1 MLGAPRSREATGV
14 LYGLAAYSIWGFAP
28 AYWKALQ
35 AFPPIEL
42 LAHRV
47 LWSLLVAMGL
57 LAATGRFAE
66 YRAALFSLRS
76 ILPVAGASLLLA
88 GNWFVFIFAVANE
101 QVLATSL
108 GYYLNPLINVVLGL
122 LVLRERLRPF
132 QWLAVAIAA
141 LGVGQFVY
149 TLGELPWISLVLAV
163 SFGLYGL
170 VRKMAPVEPVAG
182 FGVEA
187 TLLSI
192 PALGY
197 VLWLVVEGRAAIPR
211 GDLGW
216 DAFIAASGLL
226 TAVPLVL
233 FNAAARRLPLVTV
246 GVLQYLAPSIA
257 FVLAVLVYDESF
269 ETVHAWTFGCVW
281 LALGVFA
288 AEAWIAS
295 RRTAGGTL
303 AR

>member
-1 MLGAPRSREATGV
+1 MPRAPHSREATGV
-14 LYGLAAYSIWGFAP
+14 LYGLVAYSIWGFAP

-35 AFPPIEL
+35 DFAPIEV

-47 LWSLLVAMGL
+47 LWSALIAMGL
-57 LAATGRFAE
+57 LAATRRFGE
-66 YRAALFSLRS
+66 YRTALRS
-76 ILPVAGASLLLA
+76 PRAVLPVAVASLLL
-88 GNWFVFIFAVANE
+88 GTNWFVFIFAVASG

-122 LVLRERLRPF
+122 LVLRERLRPL

-141 LGVGQFVY
+141 FGVGQLVY
-149 TLGELPWISLVLAV
+149 ALGELPWISLVLAV

-170 VRKMAPVEPVAG
+170 VRKLAPVEPVAG
-182 FGVEA
+182 FGVET
-187 TLLSI
+187 TLLSV
-192 PALGY
+192 PALGF
-197 VLWLVVEGRAAIPR
+197 VLWLAVEGRGTIPR
-211 GDLGW
+211 GELGW

-226 TAVPLVL
+226 TAAPLVL
-233 FNAAARRLPLVTV
+233 FNAAARRLPLVTI

-257 FVLAVLVYDESF
+257 FVLAVAVYGEPF
-269 ETVHAWTFGCVW
+269 AGVHAWTFGCVW

-288 AEAWIAS
+288 VEAWLAS
-295 RRTAGGTL
+295 RRTAGFTP